1 MFYFLAQNSADE
13 DDDFIPPGQPNG
25 VVRSDQL
32 TQESDEPK
40 DCSLFLSPCLTN
52 PAKRLSFMVCAV
64 TEWGGSVF
72 LNRLFMNALFSRRP
86 TMNWLLW
93 NILGPLKKHP
103 LVSNGYSL
111 KHNLKAPKISLL
123 NLLVSSVTNLKVRY
137 CCFQCN
143 SCLNIWKQVIPFYC
157 LKILSDSQEDVPAF
171 TNTSTNSESE
181 VDLMALCSGKFVT
194 QVPNPKELEE
204 ECTQPFIS
212 SGSQFP
218 SQMSSA
224 DECPTAPQDADDSVV
239 MSCIFSHYNS
249 LILIVL
255 YHVLFFSNF
264 EAYLV
269 NFFLFCLILAGFLS

>member
-1 MFYFLAQNSADE
+1 M
-13 DDDFIPPGQPNG
+13 
-25 VVRSDQL
+25 
-32 TQESDEPK
+32 
-40 DCSLFLSPCLTN
+40 
-52 PAKRLSFMVCAV
+52 
-64 TEWGGSVF
+64 
-72 LNRLFMNALFSRRP
+72 
-86 TMNWLLW
+86 
-93 NILGPLKKHP
+93 
-103 LVSNGYSL
+103 
-111 KHNLKAPKISLL
+111 
-123 NLLVSSVTNLKVRY
+123 
-137 CCFQCN
+137 
-143 SCLNIWKQVIPFYC
+143 
-157 LKILSDSQEDVPAF
+157 PAF